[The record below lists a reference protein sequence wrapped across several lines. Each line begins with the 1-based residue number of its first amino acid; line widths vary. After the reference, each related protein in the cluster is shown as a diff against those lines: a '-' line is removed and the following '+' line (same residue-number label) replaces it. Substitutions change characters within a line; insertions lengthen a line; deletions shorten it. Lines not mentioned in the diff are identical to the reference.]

1 MKKLYEILY
10 KRAPRLLFIINK
22 DKFMQLFW
30 EEKRK
35 HLFQFL
41 ERVNNFAAIQA
52 QREEERKN
60 ETLSQL
66 QEMKEKHKAEIAELE
81 KQQMIERM
89 EKESANNE
97 TFQNRI

>member
-1 MKKLYEILY
+1 MKRLYEILY
-10 KRAPRLLFIINK
+10 KRAPRLLFVINK

-35 HLFQFL
+35 HVFHFL
-41 ERVNNFAAIQA
+41 ERVNNFAAIQK

-66 QEMKEKHKAEIAELE
+66 QEIKEKHKAEIAELE
-81 KQQMIERM
+81 KQQAIERM

-97 TFQNRI
+97 TVQNRI